1 MQRTQLFLCG
11 FAIAALSF
19 HGCSSIDDQA
29 FNLPATRTEANTETI
44 IFQDDF
50 NQTDSIPD
58 RTKWTL
64 CKKQTSAWN
73 KHMSESY
80 DQAYVRDG
88 KLVIVAEKVN
98 GVYKA
103 GGVESF
109 GKADFQYGKVEVCA
123 RFTKTARGGWPA
135 IWMMPAKPIYSGWP
149 ACGEIDIMEQLNHDG
164 IVYQTIHSHYKNTLG
179 FQKPVPTKTVAY
191 NKGQFNVYGVE
202 WSPESL
208 TFKVNGVTTLVYPNL
223 HLADESTKKQ
233 WPFDAPFYLILNYAL
248 GGVGTWPGAITDSE
262 LPAKMEI
269 DWVKVTK
276 I

>member
-1 MQRTQLFLCG
+1 MKKAQIFLCS
-11 FAIAALSF
+11 FTIAALSF
-19 HGCSSIDDQA
+19 HSCSSIDDQE
-29 FNLPATRTEANTETI
+29 FNPLATRADTSNETI

-58 RTKWTL
+58 RTKWVL

-103 GGVESF
+103 GGIESL
-109 GKADFQYGKVEVCA
+109 GKVDFQYGKVEVCA
-123 RFTKTARGGWPA
+123 RFTKTAQGGWPA

-179 FQKPVPTKTVAY
+179 FQKPVPTKTVSY

-202 WSPESL
+202 WRPESL

-223 HLADESTKKQ
+223 RLADESTKKQ

-248 GGVGTWPGAITDSE
+248 GGVGTWPGSITDSQ

-269 DWVKVTK
+269 DWVKITK